1 MSKSNR
7 ISEKTNE
14 QNVSWQEDFQFAE
27 YWLDQRN
34 LAGMNGRRMSI
45 FSSIIHCGS
54 AQAGSHGFIPTLADN
69 KLAAKFWES
78 SSKMSA

>member
-34 LAGMNGRRMSI
+34 LAGMNVY
-45 FSSIIHCGS
+45 F
-54 AQAGSHGFIPTLADN
+54 FIDNTLW
-69 KLAAKFWES
+69 FGTGG
-78 SSKMSA
+78 